1 MKPTD
6 PTPLFAP
13 DLDLELD
20 GFLAAFEAAAA
31 DGGDPDPSDFL
42 PPKTHPRYRAV
53 LREVVRVDLEFAW
66 DRGEERRV
74 EHYQD
79 RFPDLFA
86 DPGGLREIARE
97 EFRLRKAAGSTPDL
111 MEYRARLG
119 IDLLDP
125 ADDPHHNGSTGLF
138 QLKWPADRTPEVGD
152 TIPPGFELRDELGR
166 GAFGRVFLARQAD
179 LAGRPVAVK
188 ISTRLAGE
196 SQTLARLQHT
206 NIVPVYA
213 VHRVGRFHAQVMP
226 FLGRTTL
233 ADLIAAFRR
242 SAAPPDSG
250 VAIVSTLADR
260 AASTGPAPVGPP
272 VDRPPADVPR
282 PSLSSSTLAT
292 LSRFS
297 FAEAVLWI
305 GAEVAAGLAHAHE
318 RGVVHRDLKPANVL
332 LTDDGRPMLLDFN
345 LADDAAAPDAAI
357 CGTPRYM
364 APEQLAALKA
374 RKGYHSARTDVY
386 ALGLIL
392 WELLAGRIPGDDGPG
407 AAGDPVGRMLAARTR
422 PPAWLANSRPD
433 VSPAVKS
440 ILTKCLAP
448 EPGDRYATA
457 ADLREDLLRQLNDQP
472 LKFARDPSPRERSRK
487 WARRHPRLSSATTLG
502 AVALVAL
509 AAIVTGFM
517 VRQRHLERLE
527 AERARDDVAAAA
539 VAVQW
544 LAVPAEAPPGQYAD
558 ARDRVRTAFAPFRLG
573 DNPDWLAAEPARSL
587 PPSDLERFQTVAQRA
602 LVFGAR
608 AAGELAGRADDSVAK
623 RELLDEALMWNDR
636 AARCTPGGHPV
647 VEEQRAWL
655 LGLAGRADEAEV
667 TRRLAGTL
675 PMPPDEDEFLAAR
688 RALRSDRP
696 AEAVRLLGRL
706 VESPTP
712 SHSAWLALGLADL
725 RLGRFEAAADAFG
738 SASVLEPRAP
748 WPYYHRGIA
757 RLELRKFADARA
769 DFDRFLELR
778 GEEPDGYL
786 NRAVARFRLKDYRGA
801 VADLDRAEELSR
813 PPRSRLYGLRAQAR
827 RLLGDAAGADR
838 DRAIFLKTTPTDP
851 LGWAARGEAKL
862 AGPPADPT
870 GALTDFEEAIKR
882 DLDFLPAL
890 RDKGSVLSEH
900 LGRPAEAVLVLDRV
914 LELAPESVADRA
926 GRAVLLARLG
936 RGADARRDAAACA
949 TSEDPLTLYQA
960 GCAYLLAADG
970 PAERKPGL
978 DLLRAALYRG
988 AVWGKTMSTDPDLKS
1003 IHGDPAF
1010 RAMVTAAGVL
1020 SVGK

>member
-6 PTPLFAP
+6 PTPVFAP
-13 DLDLELD
+13 DLELD

-31 DGGDPDPSDFL
+31 DGSEPDPSDFL

-66 DRGEERRV
+66 DRGLERRV
-74 EHYQD
+74 EHYLAK
-79 RFPDLFA
+79 FPDLFA
-86 DPGGLREIARE
+86 DPAGLREIARE
-97 EFRLRKAAGSTPDL
+97 EFRLRKAAGCLPDVV
-111 MEYRARLG
+111 EYRARLG
-119 IDLLDP
+119 VDLLDP
-125 ADDPHHNGSTGLF
+125 ADDTHHNGLAGLR
-138 QLKWPADRTPEVGD
+138 QPEWPADRTPEVGD
-152 TIPPGFELRDELGR
+152 TIPPGFELREELGR
-166 GAFGRVFLARQAD
+166 GAFGRVFLARQTD
-179 LAGRPVAVK
+179 LAGRAVAVK
-188 ISTRLAGE
+188 ASTRLAGE

-226 FLGRTTL
+226 FLGRTSL

-242 SAAPPDSG
+242 SAARPDSG
-250 VAIVSTLADR
+250 IAIVSTLADR
-260 AASTGPAPVGPP
+260 AASAGPAPAG
-272 VDRPPADVPR
+272 PPADHSPVEVPR
-282 PSLSSSTLAT
+282 PGLSSSTLAT

-297 FAEAVLWI
+297 FTEAVLWI

-318 RGVVHRDLKPANVL
+318 RGIVHRDLKPANVL

-345 LADDAAAPDAAI
+345 LADDAAAPNTAI

-392 WELLAGRIPGDDGPG
+392 WELLAGRLPGNDGPG
-407 AAGDPVGRMLAARTR
+407 ADDDPVGRMLTARSR
-422 PPAWLANSRPD
+422 PPAWPASGRPD

-440 ILTKCLAP
+440 ILAKCLAP

-457 ADLREDLLRQLNDQP
+457 AELREDLLRQLNNQP
-472 LKFARDPSPRERSRK
+472 LNFARDPSPRERLWK

-502 AVALVAL
+502 AVALIAL
-509 AAIVTGFM
+509 AAIVTGFL

-527 AERARDDVAAAA
+527 AERARDDVATAA

-544 LAVPAEAPPGQYAD
+544 LAVPAEAPPGEYAD
-558 ARDRVRTAFAPFRLG
+558 ARQRVRTAFAPFRLG
-573 DNPDWLAAEPARSL
+573 DHPDWLAAGPARSL
-587 PPSDLERFQTVAQRA
+587 PPADLERFRTEARRA
-602 LVFGAR
+602 LICGAR
-608 AAGELAGRADDSVAK
+608 AAGELAVRADDSVAK
-623 RELLDEALMWNDR
+623 RELLDEALLWNDR
-636 AARCTPGGHPV
+636 AARCTPDGHPV
-647 VEEQRAWL
+647 VEEERAWL
-655 LGLAGRADEAEV
+655 LELAGRPDEAEAA
-667 TRRLAGTL
+667 RRLAGTL
-675 PMPPDEDEFLAAR
+675 PVPPAEDEFLAAR

-696 AEAVRLLGRL
+696 ADAVRLLGRL
-706 VESPTP
+706 VDSPTP

-725 RLGRFEAAADAFG
+725 RLGRFDAAADAFG
-738 SASVLEPRAP
+738 AASALEPRAP
-748 WPYYHRGIA
+748 WPFYHRGVA

-801 VADLDRAEELSR
+801 VADLDRAEELGR

-827 RLLGDAAGADR
+827 RLLGDVAGADR
-838 DRAIFLKTTPTDP
+838 DRATFLKTPPTDP

-870 GALTDFEEAIKR
+870 SALADFEEALQR
-882 DLDFLPAL
+882 DPDFLPAL
-890 RDKGSVLSEH
+890 RDKASVLSEH
-900 LGRPAEAVLVLDRV
+900 LGRPAEAVKVLDRV
-914 LELAPESVADRA
+914 LELIPESVADRA

-936 RGADARRDAAACA
+936 RGADARRDAETCA
-949 TSEDPLTLYQA
+949 TSDDPLTLYQA
-960 GCAYLLAADG
+960 GCAYLLAGDRPAD
-970 PAERKPGL
+970 RKAGL

-988 AVWGKTMSTDPDLKS
+988 AAWGKTMTTDPDLKS
-1003 IHGDPAF
+1003 VHGDPAF
-1010 RAMVTAAGVL
+1010 RAMVAAAGVL
-1020 SVGK
+1020 AGGK